1 MVREITFREALREA
15 LHEEMRRDSKVY
27 VMGEDAG
34 HFGGLV
40 GVTIGLIEEFGA
52 ERVIETPISESGFV
66 GAAVGTA
73 VRGFRPVV
81 EMGLGDVVLVA
92 VDHIVNTAAKT
103 NYFYDGQ
110 TTAPLVFR
118 VSSGFRPSGGPQQSQ
133 TPEGVFANVPGL
145 KIVMPSTPY
154 DAKGLMKAAIRDD
167 NPVLFFEP
175 KQLYNM
181 KGEVPVGDYTVPL
194 GVADVKR
201 PGTDVTVV
209 ATGVM
214 VPSAIRV
221 AAELGKDGISVEVVD
236 PRSLRP
242 LDTGTL
248 LNSLQKTG
256 RVVIVHEAN
265 KFMGIGAEIAAMLAE
280 EGYRYLKAPIRR
292 LGSKETPMPVSKF
305 MGEYVIPQPRDIA
318 TAVRELAAYQ

>member
-1 MVREITFREALREA
+1 MREITFREALREA

-40 GVTIGLIEEFGA
+40 GVTIGLIEEFGP

-73 VRGFRPVV
+73 VRGFRPVL

-92 VDHIVNTAAKT
+92 FDHIVNTAAKT

-110 TTAPLVFR
+110 TTAPIVFR

-133 TPEGVFANVPGL
+133 TPEAAFANVPGL

-175 KQLYNM
+175 KQLYNT
-181 KGEVPVGDYTVPL
+181 KGGVPTEDYTVPL
-194 GVADVKR
+194 GLADVKR
-201 PGTDVTVV
+201 TGSDVTVV

-214 VPSAIRV
+214 VP
-221 AAELGKDGISVEVVD
+221 AAMKIAEELQKDRISVEVID

-242 LDTGTL
+242 LDTETL
-248 LNSLQKTG
+248 IKSVQKTG
-256 RVVIVHEAN
+256 RVVIVHEAS
-265 KFMGIGAEIAAMLAE
+265 KFMGIGAEIAATIAE
-280 EGYRYLKAPIRR
+280 EGFRYLKAPIRR
-292 LGSKETPMPVSKF
+292 LGSKETPMPVSKY
-305 MGEYVIPQPRDIA
+305 MGELVIPQPNGIA
-318 TAVRELAAYQ
+318 FVIRELTKYS

>member
-1 MVREITFREALREA
+1 MREITFREALREA
-15 LHEEMRRDSKVY
+15 LHEEMQRDEKVY

-40 GVTIGLIEEFGA
+40 GVTIGLIEKFGPD
-52 ERVIETPISESGFV
+52 RVIETPISESGFV
-66 GAAVGTA
+66 GAAVATA
-73 VRGFRPVV
+73 TRGFRPVV

-92 VDHIVNTAAKT
+92 VDHILNTAAKS

-110 TTAPLVFR
+110 TTTPIVFR

-133 TPEGVFANVPGL
+133 TPESVFANSPGMQ
-145 KIVMPSTPY
+145 IVMPSTPY
-154 DAKGLMKAAIRDD
+154 DAKGLMKAAIRGN
-167 NPVLFFEP
+167 NPVMFFEP
-175 KQLYNM
+175 KQLYTL
-181 KGEVPVGDYTVPL
+181 KGPVPEEDYVVPI

-201 PGTDVTVV
+201 TGSDATII

-214 VPSAIRV
+214 VKV
-221 AAELGKDGISVEVVD
+221 ALDVAKALEKDGISIEVVD

-242 LDTGTL
+242 LDETTL
-248 LNSLQKTG
+248 VNSVNKTG

-265 KFMGIGAEIAAMLAE
+265 KFMGIGAEIAAMIAE
-280 EGYRYLKAPIRR
+280 ASHKHLKAPIRR

-305 MGEYVIPQPRDIA
+305 MGEFVIPQGHDIA
-318 TAVRELAAYQ
+318 NAVRELVKYS